1 MDRAGTTNPR
11 GKKLSRTKMPMVRP
25 AIAAMNQRCDRV
37 FLTPDEFIAV
47 REMGCPQNAMA

>member
-1 MDRAGTTNPR
+1 
-11 GKKLSRTKMPMVRP
+11 MPMVIP